1 MQCYRP
7 VHPVKALTFDL
18 DDTLY
23 NNEPIIQ
30 HADAALNQKIRN
42 DYPALSAMTNDDW
55 FTIKKA
61 LINKNPKLVSDMGKL
76 RWQTLF
82 TALGKAQL
90 PDTERAQA
98 ASELFDFFYAARS
111 DFQVEPDIIAVMEKL
126 AEKVPLV
133 AITNGNVDTDM
144 IGLAPFFSLTLHAS
158 VTRPR
163 KPYPDMFEEAIE
175 HLSLPPQH
183 IMHVGDNLIKDVLGA
198 HKVGMQTAWLAC
210 NREMDL
216 RAEKLAILPGV
227 QLSSLDE
234 LLLMVD

>member
-30 HADAALNQKIRN
+30 QADAALNQKIRN

-55 FTIKKA
+55 FTIKRA
-61 LINKNPKLVSDMGKL
+61 LINKNPKLASDMGKL

-98 ASELFDFFYAARS
+98 VSELFDFFYAARS

-163 KPYPDMFEEAIE
+163 KHAMKEQLRYNGPKNI
-175 HLSLPPQH
+175 
-183 IMHVGDNLIKDVLGA
+183 HVFVADSAVK
-198 HKVGMQTAWLAC
+198 
-210 NREMDL
+210 
-216 RAEKLAILPGV
+216 KLAQQTTTQHQHQFAWRSAIYTV
-227 QLSSLDE
+227 
-234 LLLMVD
+234 

>member
-55 FTIKKA
+55 FTIKRA
-61 LINKNPKLVSDMGKL
+61 LINKNPKLASDMGKL

-98 ASELFDFFYAARS
+98 ASELFDFFLCCS
-111 DFQVEPDIIAVMEKL
+111 
-126 AEKVPLV
+126 
-133 AITNGNVDTDM
+133 
-144 IGLAPFFSLTLHAS
+144 
-158 VTRPR
+158 
-163 KPYPDMFEEAIE
+163 
-175 HLSLPPQH
+175 
-183 IMHVGDNLIKDVLGA
+183 
-198 HKVGMQTAWLAC
+198 
-210 NREMDL
+210 
-216 RAEKLAILPGV
+216 
-227 QLSSLDE
+227 
-234 LLLMVD
+234 